1 MRMSRP
7 LRAALV
13 AVAAAVALAAGVLV
27 HLTLRSDAPDAA
39 AVSALTVTQFKDL
52 SGQAGS
58 LEQWRGR
65 VLVVNFW
72 ASWCPPCLEEIPGL
86 VRIHRELAPKGL
98 QIVGIAVDS
107 ADNARKS
114 ATQLEVRYP
123 VLVAGME
130 VIDLTRRLGNRAGAL
145 PYTLIL
151 DRNGKIVATHLG
163 LISEAELTRII
174 APLLGGKAA
183 KFGEQEGSG

>member
-1 MRMSRP
+1 MTKP
-7 LRAALV
+7 LRAVLV
-13 AVAAAVALAAGVLV
+13 AAAAAVALAAGILA
-27 HLTLRSDAPDAA
+27 HLTLRSGSPDTA
-39 AVSALTVTQFKDL
+39 AVSALTVSQFKDL
-52 SGQAGS
+52 SGQTGS
-58 LEQWRGR
+58 LKQWQGQ

-114 ATQLEVRYP
+114 AAQLGVSYP
-123 VLVAGME
+123 VLVAGMD
-130 VIDLTRRLGNRAGAL
+130 VIDLTRRLGNRPGAL

-151 DRNGKIVATHLG
+151 DRSGKVVASHLG

-174 APLLGGKAA
+174 TPLLG
-183 KFGEQEGSG
+183 

>member
-1 MRMSRP
+1 MTRP
-7 LRAALV
+7 PRAALI
-13 AVAAAVALAAGVLV
+13 AVAAAVALAAGVFV
-27 HLTLRSDAPDAA
+27 HLTLRSAAPDTA
-39 AVSALTVTQFKDL
+39 AVSALTVAQFKDL
-52 SGQAGS
+52 SGQPGS

-98 QIVGIAVDS
+98 QIVGIAVDTADKARSS
-107 ADNARKS
+107 AV
-114 ATQLEVRYP
+114 QLGVSYP

-145 PYTLIL
+145 PYTVIL
-151 DRNGKIVATHLG
+151 DRNGRVVATHLG

-174 APLLGGKAA
+174 TPLLG
-183 KFGEQEGSG
+183 

>member
-1 MRMSRP
+1 MASP
-7 LRAALV
+7 LRVVLV
-13 AVAAAVALAAGVLV
+13 AVAAAVAVAAGVLV
-27 HLTLRSDAPDAA
+27 HLQLRSDAPDTA
-39 AVSALTVTQFKDL
+39 AVSALTVAQFKDL
-52 SGQAGS
+52 SGQAVS

-65 VLVVNFW
+65 VMVVNFW

-86 VRIHRELAPKGL
+86 VRIHGELAPKGL

-114 ATQLEVRYP
+114 AAQLGVSYP

-130 VIDLTRRLGNRAGAL
+130 IIDLTRRLGNRPGAL
-145 PYTLIL
+145 PYTLVL

-163 LISEAELTRII
+163 VISEAELTRII
-174 APLLGGKAA
+174 TPLLG
-183 KFGEQEGSG
+183 

>member
-1 MRMSRP
+1 
-7 LRAALV
+7 
-13 AVAAAVALAAGVLV
+13 
-27 HLTLRSDAPDAA
+27 
-39 AVSALTVTQFKDL
+39 
-52 SGQAGS
+52 
-58 LEQWRGR
+58 
-65 VLVVNFW
+65 LVVNFW

-114 ATQLEVRYP
+114 AAQLGVSYP

-151 DRNGKIVATHLG
+151 DRNGKVVATRLG

-174 APLLGGKAA
+174 TPLLG
-183 KFGEQEGSG
+183 

>member
-1 MRMSRP
+1 M
-7 LRAALV
+7 LI
-13 AVAAAVALAAGVLV
+13 AAAAAIALAAGILV
-27 HLTLRSDAPDAA
+27 HLTLRSGTPGAD
-39 AVSALTVTQFKDL
+39 AVSALTVAQFKDL
-52 SGQAGS
+52 SGQTAS
-58 LEQWRGR
+58 LERWRGQ

-107 ADNARKS
+107 ADNARSS
-114 ATQLEVRYP
+114 AAQLGVNYP
-123 VLVAGME
+123 VLVAGID
-130 VIDLTRRLGNRAGAL
+130 VIALTRRLGNRAGAL

-151 DRNGKIVATHLG
+151 DRNGKVIATHLG

-174 APLLGGKAA
+174 TPLLG
-183 KFGEQEGSG
+183 

>member
-1 MRMSRP
+1 MTRP
-7 LRAALV
+7 LRAALI
-13 AVAAAVALAAGVLV
+13 AVAAAVALAAGILV
-27 HLTLRSDAPDAA
+27 HLNVRSGAPDTA
-39 AVSALTVTQFKDL
+39 AVSALTVSQFKDL
-52 SGQAGS
+52 AGQTES
-58 LEQWRGR
+58 LKRWQGQ

-107 ADNARKS
+107 ADNARSS
-114 ATQLEVRYP
+114 AAQLGVRYP

-145 PYTLIL
+145 PYTLVL
-151 DRNGKIVATHLG
+151 DRHGTVVATHLG
-163 LISEAELTRII
+163 LISEAQLTRII
-174 APLLGGKAA
+174 TPLLGDKAA
-183 KFGEQEGSG
+183 MFGEQDGNG

>member
-1 MRMSRP
+1 MRMSKP

-27 HLTLRSDAPDAA
+27 HLTLRSDAPDSA

>member
-1 MRMSRP
+1 MAKP
-7 LRAALV
+7 LRAV
-13 AVAAAVALAAGVLV
+13 WVAAAGAVALAAGILV
-27 HLTLRSDAPDAA
+27 HLTLRSGAPDTA
-39 AVSALTVTQFKDL
+39 AVSALTAAQFKDL
-52 SGQAGS
+52 SGQSGS

-86 VRIHRELAPKGL
+86 VRIHRELAAKGL

-114 ATQLEVRYP
+114 AAQLGVSYP

-130 VIDLTRRLGNRAGAL
+130 VIDLTRRLGNRPGAL

-151 DRNGKIVATHLG
+151 DRNGKVVATHLG

-174 APLLGGKAA
+174 TPLLGDKAA
-183 KFGEQEGSG
+183 MFGEQDGSG

>member
-1 MRMSRP
+1 LLS
-7 LRAALV
+7 
-13 AVAAAVALAAGVLV
+13 AAGILI
-27 HLTLRSDAPDAA
+27 HLTFRSGVTDTA
-39 AVSALTVTQFKDL
+39 AVSALTVAQFKDL
-52 SGQAGS
+52 SGQVGIAGAMAGAGLGGQLLGQLVS
-58 LEQWRGR
+58 TLPRG
-65 VLVVNFW
+65 N
-72 ASWCPPCLEEIPGL
+72 PGL

-114 ATQLEVRYP
+114 AAQLGVSYP

-130 VIDLTRRLGNRAGAL
+130 VIDLNAAPRQPARGTA
-145 PYTLIL
+145 YTLIL

-174 APLLGGKAA
+174 TPLLG
-183 KFGEQEGSG
+183 

>member
-1 MRMSRP
+1 MTRP
-7 LRAALV
+7 LRALLI
-13 AVAAAVALAAGVLV
+13 AAAAAAALAAGILA
-27 HLTLRSDAPDAA
+27 HLTLRSGTVGPE
-39 AVSALTVTQFKDL
+39 AVSALTVAQFKDL

-72 ASWCPPCLEEIPGL
+72 ASWCPPCLQEIPGL
-86 VRIHRELAPKGL
+86 VRIYRELGPKGV

-107 ADNARKS
+107 ADNARSS
-114 ATQLEVRYP
+114 AIQLGVNYP

-151 DRNGKIVATHLG
+151 DRNGKVIAVHLG

-174 APLLGGKAA
+174 TPLLG
-183 KFGEQEGSG
+183 

>member
-1 MRMSRP
+1 MTKP
-7 LRAALV
+7 LRAVLV
-13 AVAAAVALAAGVLV
+13 AVAAAVALAAGILV
-27 HLTLRSDAPDAA
+27 HLAFRSGAPDKAA
-39 AVSALTVTQFKDL
+39 GSALTATQFKDL
-52 SGQAGS
+52 SGQSGS
-58 LEQWRGR
+58 LEQWRGQ

-114 ATQLEVRYP
+114 AAQLGVSYP
-123 VLVAGME
+123 VLIAGME
-130 VIDLTRRLGNRAGAL
+130 VIDLTRRLGNRPGAL
-145 PYTLIL
+145 PYTLFL

-174 APLLGGKAA
+174 TPLLG
-183 KFGEQEGSG
+183 